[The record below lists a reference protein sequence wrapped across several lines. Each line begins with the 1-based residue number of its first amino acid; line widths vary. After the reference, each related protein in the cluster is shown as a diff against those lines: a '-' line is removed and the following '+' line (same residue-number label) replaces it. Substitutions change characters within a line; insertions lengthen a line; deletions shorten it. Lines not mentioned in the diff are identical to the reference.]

1 MQEIERMITPRQA
14 AEAEGRGITTIYK
27 RLARD
32 EYDAVKDGKST
43 LILWPLS
50 TEDFF
55 QPLQRGD
62 LGVKML
68 TRLSACWA
76 EGNLSRF
83 GPCDRPRER
92 RKAAR
97 KREGPSDWR
106 RTAPLENPSDEH
118 PEERFS
124 ANQNRFS
131 RSRPHFRAALR
142 LAWRAKCP
150 ELLSTL
156 ILRQ

>member
-1 MQEIERMITPRQA
+1 VLGKKHDGKGEEGEFVPTRIVNESPLVEMIPHDGDNNARNRRMITPRQA

-50 TEDFF
+50 TKGLF

-83 GPCDRPRER
+83 GPLRSAPRKEEGGWETR
-92 RKAAR
+92 RAVRLASD
-97 KREGPSDWR
+97 GPS
-106 RTAPLENPSDEH
+106 
-118 PEERFS
+118 
-124 ANQNRFS
+124 
-131 RSRPHFRAALR
+131 
-142 LAWRAKCP
+142 
-150 ELLSTL
+150 
-156 ILRQ
+156 